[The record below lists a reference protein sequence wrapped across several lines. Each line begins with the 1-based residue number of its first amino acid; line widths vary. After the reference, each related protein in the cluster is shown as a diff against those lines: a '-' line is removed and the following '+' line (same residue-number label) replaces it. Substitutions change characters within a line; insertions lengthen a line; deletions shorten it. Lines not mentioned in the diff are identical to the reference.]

1 MAEIL
6 LGMLVYGTFAFVL
19 CFSLY
24 CGVCSVRDKLAK
36 RRERKR
42 NKN

>member
-1 MAEIL
+1 MAEFL
-6 LGMLVYGTFAFVL
+6 LGMLVYGTFAFML
-19 CFSLY
+19 CLSLY
-24 CGVCSVRDKLAK
+24 CGVCSIRDKLAK